1 MSSSPAPPRRK
12 PLKQRSMKRPDN
24 NGAKKTKR
32 EKGRHRRKDE
42 GQAKGRSRHEGN
54 IDEDDGDIAA
64 EIEMDEPERFQSDTR
79 LRHRGETSYQ
89 RKLRKL
95 KNKRRGIVESST
107 EESSSD
113 EDSDSDDSDDSQD
126 FLTDSGESL
135 AEGVMPAEFSLNAAQ
150 TTEFKFKVTQLD
162 QPKDHC
168 DACNR
173 HKQHCY
179 NQVALGG
186 FPYDKDSHQMVDD
199 SDSDDE
205 ELDPMHM
212 GRHCKTIAQLYH
224 ALCHWE
230 DNLYHRI
237 CGYYRDLLR
246 AKHKPVPSD
255 SEASTS
261 SGPDSESDPEEQQV
275 RRQDRERRRART
287 QQRVRKL
294 RQRGPL
300 PKEYRDVDRVTEW
313 MDTVGYQ
320 NKDYRWFQD
329 LEEQCRLLEA
339 DNSRD

>member
-1 MSSSPAPPRRK
+1 
-12 PLKQRSMKRPDN
+12 MKRPDN

-150 TTEFKFKVTQLD
+150 TTEFKFKVVFQYLVLLAIKGPRVLPLKGEQRTYFL
-162 QPKDHC
+162 QPLQELRSRVD
-168 DACNR
+168 
-173 HKQHCY
+173 
-179 NQVALGG
+179 G
-186 FPYDKDSHQMVDD
+186 FK
-199 SDSDDE
+199 
-205 ELDPMHM
+205 
-212 GRHCKTIAQLYH
+212 
-224 ALCHWE
+224 
-230 DNLYHRI
+230 NL
-237 CGYYRDLLR
+237 
-246 AKHKPVPSD
+246 
-255 SEASTS
+255 
-261 SGPDSESDPEEQQV
+261 
-275 RRQDRERRRART
+275 
-287 QQRVRKL
+287 RVRSQIWKL
-294 RQRGPL
+294 EL
-300 PKEYRDVDRVTEW
+300 VH
-313 MDTVGYQ
+313 
-320 NKDYRWFQD
+320 D
-329 LEEQCRLLEA
+329 LETFHNFLVSITCAARSNL
-339 DNSRD
+339 